1 MNPYRTRIILA
12 AWLAMAMLLSVTP
25 APGHGGERPRVGLA
39 LSGGAA
45 RGFVHIGV
53 LKVLEEA
60 GLPVDCI
67 AGTSMGAVVG
77 GLYAA
82 GYSPAEIES
91 LSVAIDWDDLF
102 SDTVGRRK
110 LAMAYKRWDAR
121 YTMSFPIEGWR
132 VGLPSGLIAGQK
144 ITRLLSRLTLPVH
157 HVEQFSDLPTPF
169 VCLATDIET
178 GEAVG
183 LKHGDL
189 AEAIRASM
197 AIPTVFTPVEI
208 DGRLLVDGGV
218 ARNLPAED
226 ARDLGADIVIGVDAV
241 EPLYKKG
248 ELNSMMRIMDQTVH
262 FQIAGTTREQKRLC
276 DILIVPEADKQGFEF
291 DQAAYFVEQGELA
304 ARLILP
310 RLTALA
316 DSIHLLPAP
325 APRPRPQRSD
335 SVYVTEVFIEGLQRV
350 PKRVVESEIGITP
363 PLWMTADELDET
375 IDEVYKY
382 DYFERVG
389 YTVEKSGERSQL
401 GIRVVENA
409 ANVFRAGLRYDSKTN
424 LALLLNTTFRNSG
437 VAGGVLALDLR
448 IGDDTLADLRYLFP
462 AGRSLRGFGL
472 QTVASYSR
480 TSIDVFEGDQRTAQ
494 YRTEYTYGELIAG
507 TIYSSRLSL
516 YAGARAEYIES
527 EVRIGAEDLP
537 DRNDTVIP
545 FFAGIRI
552 DTVDRTLFPR
562 GGLFVDLVAEAT
574 TTSAGSEQ
582 SFARYYGDWRLYIP
596 VARKWSLRQS
606 MYAGTVAD
614 GDIPPAYQFSLGG
627 IHNPHTYLGE
637 ESSFFGLKRSER
649 TGRHIQS
656 FGLGVQWEC
665 YRRVFV
671 LVRGNVGNTFEQWN
685 TDYDWDNFTNGI
697 GLTLGLNIP
706 ALPVEITVMTGSEH
720 EFLSHLT
727 VGYTF

>member
-1 MNPYRTRIILA
+1 MKTYRTRIIHAALLA
-12 AWLAMAMLLSVTP
+12 AAALLLASTAGR
-25 APGHGGERPRVGLA
+25 AGERPRVGLA

-53 LKVLEEA
+53 LKVIEEA

-82 GYSPAEIES
+82 GYSPAQIES
-91 LSVAIDWDDLF
+91 LSVAIDWDELF
-102 SDTVGRRK
+102 SDTVGRRR

-121 YTMSFPIEGWR
+121 YAMSFPIEGWR

-144 ITRLLSRLTLPVH
+144 ITKMLSHLTLPVH
-157 HVEQFSDLPTPF
+157 RIEQFSDLPTPF
-169 VCLATDIET
+169 VCIATDIET

-183 LKHGDL
+183 LDHGDL

-218 ARNLPAED
+218 ARNLPAQD
-226 ARDLGADIVIGVDAV
+226 ARGLGADIVIGVDAV

-262 FQIAGTTREQKRLC
+262 FQVAGTTREQKRLC
-276 DILIVPEADKQGFEF
+276 DILIAPEADKQGFEF
-291 DQAAYFVEQGELA
+291 DQAAYFVAQGERA
-304 ARLILP
+304 ARKILP

-316 DSIHLLPAP
+316 DSISIPE
-325 APRPRPQRSD
+325 PRARPQRSD
-335 SVYVTEVFIEGLQRV
+335 SVYVTDVTVDGLERV
-350 PKRVVESEIGITP
+350 PKRVVETEIGITP

-375 IDEVYKY
+375 IDDVYKY

-389 YTVEKSGERSQL
+389 YRIEKSGERSQL
-401 GIRVVENA
+401 RIRVAENTI
-409 ANVFRAGLRYDSKTN
+409 NVFRAGLRYDSKTD

-437 VAGGVLALDLR
+437 IPGGVLALDLR
-448 IGDDTLADLRYLFP
+448 VGDDSLVDLRYLFP

-494 YRTEYTYGELIAG
+494 YRTEYAYGELIAG
-507 TIYSSRLSL
+507 TIYSSVISV
-516 YAGARAEYIES
+516 YAGARAEYVES
-527 EVRIGAEDLP
+527 EVRIGAEGLP
-537 DRNDTVIP
+537 DRYDTVIP
-545 FFAGIRI
+545 FFGGIRI

-574 TTSAGSEQ
+574 TTRAGSDQ
-582 SFARYYGDWRLYIP
+582 SFARYYGDWRLYVP
-596 VARKWSLRQS
+596 VARNWSLLQS

-614 GDIPPAYQFSLGG
+614 GDIPPAYQFFLGG
-627 IHNPHTYLGE
+627 IHSPNTYLGE
-637 ESSFFGLKRSER
+637 ETSFFGLKRGER

-665 YRRVFV
+665 YRRIFV
-671 LVRGNVGNTFEQWN
+671 LLRGNVGNTFEQWN
-685 TDYDWDNFTNGI
+685 TDYEWDNFTNGI
-697 GLTLGLNIP
+697 GLTLGLNVP
-706 ALPVEITVMTGSEH
+706 ALPVEVTVMTGSEH
-720 EFLSHLT
+720 DFLSQVT